1 MNSNYNPSHTKH
13 QLTQAL
19 TDALGLLHAVRAEVV
34 EAHGEGVT
42 VVLMLHPH
50 GLTVALR
57 TVIVLWSNLQS
68 GS

>member
-1 MNSNYNPSHTKH
+1 MNTNYNPSYTKQ

-19 TDALGLLHAVRAEVV
+19 TDALGLLHAVHAEVV
-34 EAHGEGVT
+34 ETHGEGVT
-42 VVLMLHPH
+42 VVLVLHPH

-57 TVIVLWSNLQS
+57 AVIVLWANLQP